1 MIIIVDSKP
10 TLKHEVAHEYI
21 KVDTVLRLSKVLMIK
36 STLELLS
43 FLPCVE
49 ELIYTPEVLETLMIF
64 FNFVLQRRD
73 LLPW

>member
-1 MIIIVDSKP
+1 
-10 TLKHEVAHEYI
+10 
-21 KVDTVLRLSKVLMIK
+21 MIK